1 MQQAERGAVVNV
13 FPIAAATI
21 GSAGEKLTD
30 YAALRKAGAVAFTDD
45 GRPVLNDSVMR
56 EALVQSARIGV
67 PLIQHAEDT
76 RLTTGGQMNTG
87 ATAFRLGLRGLP
99 PEAES
104 KIVERDVELAKATMA
119 HLHVAHVSTAGALK
133 AIRRGKKDRLRVTCE
148 VTPHHF
154 TLLDEEVRDYDTR
167 FKMNPPLRSG
177 ADREAIWAAL
187 ADGAIDAIATDHAP
201 HALHEKQVEF
211 DRAPFGLIG
220 LETALAL
227 AITVLHRRKEIP
239 LRRIVELLSSNPARI
254 VNLRG
259 RGMLAVGSIADV
271 VLFDPRARWTYD
283 ARQTRSRSRNTPF
296 DGWQLYG
303 RIVATIVGGRI
314 VHRA

>member
-1 MQQAERGAVVNV
+1 
-13 FPIAAATI
+13 
-21 GSAGEKLTD
+21 
-30 YAALRKAGAVAFTDD
+30 
-45 GRPVLNDSVMR
+45 MR

-259 RGMLAVGSIADV
+259 RGTLAVGSIADV